1 VKSYWFVEGMLT
13 MEKVQEIEP
22 GNEKILHA
30 VIVPF
35 PAQGHVTPCLQL
47 AKKLVG
53 LGFRITFVNT
63 IHNNERMMKSRSKA
77 AVQPE

>member
-1 VKSYWFVEGMLT
+1 
-13 MEKVQEIEP
+13 
-22 GNEKILHA
+22 
-30 VIVPF
+30 
-35 PAQGHVTPCLQL
+35 LQL